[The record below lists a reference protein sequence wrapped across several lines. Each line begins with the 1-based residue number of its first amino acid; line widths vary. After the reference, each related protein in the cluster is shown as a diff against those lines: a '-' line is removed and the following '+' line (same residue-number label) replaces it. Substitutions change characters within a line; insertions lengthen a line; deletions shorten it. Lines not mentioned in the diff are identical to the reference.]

1 MKVGDLVFCPFEG
14 GSPHGELGPDPGL
27 MEWARPEEN
36 ILTIPGIIVNERSK
50 FVGKRRLKNLK
61 TISDRL
67 NLDVKEN
74 KMCDV
79 FIGGKTYAFFKNQL
93 EVISESR

>member
-1 MKVGDLVFCPFEG
+1 MQIGDLVLCPFEG

-36 ILTIPGIIVNERSK
+36 ILTILGVILNEHSNL
-50 FVGKRRLKNLK
+50 VGKRRLRNLK
-61 TISDRL
+61 TISERL
-67 NLDVKEN
+67 GISVKEN

-79 FIGGKTYAFFKNQL
+79 LIDGKIYVFFKNQL
-93 EVISESR
+93 ELVNASR